1 MARTADYVRK
11 TKETDISLHLNL
23 DGIGSSSIHTG
34 IGFFDHMLDG
44 FARHGLF
51 DLKVNV
57 AGDLAVDCHHTI
69 EDTGIVLGNAIKEAV
84 GDKKGIRR
92 YGSCILP
99 MDETLV
105 LCAVDLSGRPYLV
118 FDGEFTTDRVGYM
131 DTEMVKEFFYAI
143 SYTAGMNLHIR
154 VLSGGNNHHMIE
166 AMFKAFAKALDQ
178 ATIIDPRIT
187 DILSNMIRKEAVWR
201 IKNMC
206 RPFCMERY
214 EY

>member
-57 AGDLAVDCHHTI
+57 TGDLAVDCHHTI

-178 ATIIDPRIT
+178 ATVIDPRIT
-187 DILSNMIRKEAVWR
+187 DILSTKGSL
-201 IKNMC
+201 
-206 RPFCMERY
+206 
-214 EY
+214 